1 MYHAAAAYAI
11 LAPEKR
17 AVLAPEQ
24 DASYSGTDVVRAEA
38 IPQINEISRLLYMEA
53 SPVLCHPGQLV
64 SSPVDS
70 DQIKPS
76 SEGNPRLHFVLL

>member
-38 IPQINEISRLLYMEA
+38 IPQINE
-53 SPVLCHPGQLV
+53 
-64 SSPVDS
+64 
-70 DQIKPS
+70 
-76 SEGNPRLHFVLL
+76 